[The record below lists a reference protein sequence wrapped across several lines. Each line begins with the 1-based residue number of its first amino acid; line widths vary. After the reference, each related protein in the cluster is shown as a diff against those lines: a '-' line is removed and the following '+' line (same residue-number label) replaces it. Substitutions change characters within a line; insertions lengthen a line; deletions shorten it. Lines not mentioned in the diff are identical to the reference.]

1 MRRRQDGDPETTRD
15 EIESIGKS
23 DDEPFATFNDFIYS
37 AAYRKCKH
45 SFTHFQE
52 LPRDPS
58 VEESVHN
65 ELEAQERL
73 GCKSFDWYLNHIIPE
88 LQVPPETAQ
97 YYGNVSY
104 SILMGQT

>member
-1 MRRRQDGDPETTRD
+1 MTDMCIEDNMEILRRI
-15 EIESIGKS
+15 EIKLHQLANQIIILLH
-23 DDEPFATFNDFIYS
+23 TVTVNI
-37 AAYRKCKH
+37 H
-45 SFTHFQE
+45 VLILQE

-104 SILMGQT
+104 SILMDQTCH